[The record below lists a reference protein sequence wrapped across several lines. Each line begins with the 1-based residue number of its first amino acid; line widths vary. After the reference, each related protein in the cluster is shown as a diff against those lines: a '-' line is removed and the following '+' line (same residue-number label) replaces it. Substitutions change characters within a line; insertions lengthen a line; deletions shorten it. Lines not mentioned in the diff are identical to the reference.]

1 MFTMETH
8 FCVTNREVQINK
20 VVPKGYDKEVQ
31 TKDAKPEFYKIN
43 LTVSDVV
50 SLETWSE
57 KNER

>member
-1 MFTMETH
+1 METH

-20 VVPKGYDKEVQ
+20 VVPKGYDEAVQ
-31 TKDAKPEFYKIN
+31 TKDSKPEFYKIN

-57 KNER
+57 NNERQ

>member
-1 MFTMETH
+1 MFTME
-8 FCVTNREVQINK
+8 INK

-31 TKDAKPEFYKIN
+31 TKDSKPEFYKIN

-57 KNER
+57 NNERQ